1 MWLKCV
7 SCIYEYISNAF
18 GEFQP
23 TVVHTRDDY
32 LLLWQRL
39 PATWLLLT
47 STSAVNRSQNL
58 SSRCWYSF
66 EIYEFITS
74 YSNISMIW
82 FLLLRNW
89 SIEPIN
95 IINSWIGFLIIPYI
109 ISIRTKII
117 SELNERKV
125 EKSRKPLVIRSEVSY
140 SQTLV
145 LLRSA
150 SRTWRTERWNVL
162 RTKNHRRVS
171 FILKSSITIIITYE
185 KFYLVIE
192 SF

>member
-1 MWLKCV
+1 MK
-7 SCIYEYISNAF
+7 IYPRYKNVIKMRLVYIRIYLERVRWISAN
-18 GEFQP
+18 GW
-23 TVVHTRDDY
+23 HTRDDY

-89 SIEPIN
+89 SIGPIN
-95 IINSWIGFLIIPYI
+95 IINSWIGFLIIPQI

-125 EKSRKPLVIRSEVSY
+125 EKK
-140 SQTLV
+140 
-145 LLRSA
+145 
-150 SRTWRTERWNVL
+150 
-162 RTKNHRRVS
+162 
-171 FILKSSITIIITYE
+171 
-185 KFYLVIE
+185 
-192 SF
+192 

>member
-1 MWLKCV
+1 MK
-7 SCIYEYISNAF
+7 IYPRYKNVIKMRLVYIRIYLYNAF

-74 YSNISMIW
+74 YSNISVIW

-89 SIEPIN
+89 SIGPIN
-95 IINSWIGFLIIPYI
+95 IIDINSWIGFLIIPQI

-117 SELNERKV
+117 SESNGMK
-125 EKSRKPLVIRSEVSY
+125 EK
-140 SQTLV
+140 
-145 LLRSA
+145 
-150 SRTWRTERWNVL
+150 
-162 RTKNHRRVS
+162 
-171 FILKSSITIIITYE
+171 
-185 KFYLVIE
+185 
-192 SF
+192 